1 MNLSVCIPDQMS
13 SGVQTGV
20 SVDLNA
26 QTGAAVNASVLAG
39 NTITGPVTFN
49 YNTAGHG
56 TVTITVP
63 TETQCLL
70 AVSEIMLSVCEP

>member
-1 MNLSVCIPDQMS
+1 MS
-13 SGVQTGV
+13 SGVHTGV

-26 QTGAAVNASVLAG
+26 QTGATVNAPVLTG

-56 TVTITVP
+56 TVTITVL
-63 TETQCLL
+63 TETHCLL
-70 AVSEIMLSVCEP
+70 AVSEIMLCL